1 MTAVL
6 AVVVLVAVVGALVLA
21 SSAQRRAEEA
31 QVRANALLERN
42 HQLERALGVAEQALR
57 SLASDTRLDAGMAVQ
72 IDSAIEDIRRASGEG
87 SPGLGR

>member
-31 QVRANALLERN
+31 QVRANALIERN

-87 SPGLGR
+87 GSSLDR

>member
-31 QVRANALLERN
+31 QVRANALLDRN

-57 SLASDTRLDAGMAVQ
+57 SLASDTRLDPGMALQ
-72 IDSAIEDIRRASGEG
+72 IDAAVEDIRRAAGEG
-87 SPGLGR
+87 GPGLGR

>member
-57 SLASDTRLDAGMAVQ
+57 SLASDTRLDPGMAVQ
-72 IDSAIEDIRRASGEG
+72 IDTAIEDIRRASGEG
-87 SPGLGR
+87 GPSLGR

>member
-31 QVRANALLERN
+31 QVRANALFERN

-57 SLASDTRLDAGMAVQ
+57 ALASDTRLDPGMAVQ
-72 IDSAIEDIRRASGEG
+72 IDTAIEDIRRASGEG
-87 SPGLGR
+87 GPSLGR